1 MNHIKKISRQSSG
14 YLLET
19 KKPSKM
25 GVKPPHQRW
34 DIFTKQGGWEGVC
47 KMKFQKMKLMMM

>member
-1 MNHIKKISRQSSG
+1 MNHIKTFSRQNSR

-25 GVKPPHQRW
+25 GVKPPRQRW
-34 DIFTKQGGWEGVC
+34 DIFTKQGQWEGVC
-47 KMKFQKMKLMMM
+47 KMNFHNMKLMMM